1 MRTTVQ
7 TDYFRVGGQPVI
19 VVRVSRA
26 DGTVIF
32 QQASAASAPG
42 ATGDNAV
49 ESRVASFGGISQEID
64 PLGGFARVS
73 GASVTGLILSERLPL
88 CTEAD
93 LPPTLGRAGRC
104 LYQGSIESYDQVRD
118 AVSAEWGTPAIVCGR
133 FYNAAGG
140 TYTQYRGV
148 FETTAPADMLTCES
162 AWLELVGLGL
172 YLYFGK
178 FRVWVV
184 QGSTTGAPGTGSYND
199 FEGWSSG
206 GNYAL
211 VDLAEEW
218 ETDEYGAVTRIR
230 LNEAGRQYLVDNA
243 GGQVRFVFV
252 SDRDRNWANYGSGP
266 SGAEFVMW
274 ESAGALLRVR
284 YNSLSLDNQ
293 VMEIFYGFAPL
304 PETISAATMDLV
316 WTGVVD
322 TWSIDGE
329 TISLEGRQND
339 FKKNRLLPR
348 KIITISEW
356 PDCPEENR
364 GKAVPIVYG
373 EFPLTGEHRTGV
385 AAFPAVNPAGSTTLN
400 SSYPV
405 AFKGLVVS
413 ASENERTV
421 LFAHHA
427 LKSRTAANLLY
438 VWNSGIKGFEILPCR
453 GTRTA
458 DTKGDYTVITPATY
472 SGKLPEGITAGYL
485 RSASAVLPIDTPV
498 AGSPPPSRAEYPERS
513 YGINVSEYSVFNG
526 EDDYLDFIF
535 PQQPGVS
542 PTGGFGFVAYGD
554 FTGTTQADMHLLM
567 FENTNTDP
575 KVTPTWSPLAI
586 DITPWGDDGVIA
598 GWIARYFYDDLTKLK
613 IRLQWQKNTMENPK
627 INRVCVLVP
636 IEAQDVT
643 EVYTYGYGRADD
655 GSGTVTGTGYAL
667 IENPAHVVESLERSE
682 LGLTAAEI
690 DTAAF
695 DAAATKL
702 AGMKLAFQLLERED
716 SYDTIDDIGRQSR
729 QIFWWDERDRL
740 TVRVAGTDA
749 AFPNAASGL
758 PNLPGNHDIFTRT
771 GSPVNGVYTYHPLFG
786 GVVRKPVDISRVKN
800 DFVARYGLN
809 LASGE
814 YAGVITCDKNGCTAE
829 DGDLDGVT
837 AAELADLCAESY
849 ARIGTVNTRELDLW
863 AVYDRAT
870 AARTLQHY
878 VQWETRRREEA
889 ELVTGHNALQVEV
902 GDPINIRE
910 ERIEEGFGDAEMNV
924 KKWMVV
930 EISPELNTGRW
941 RVRAIEA

>member
-93 LPPTLGRAGRC
+93 LAPTLGRAGRC
-104 LYQGSIESYDQVRD
+104 LYAGSIETYDQVRD

-133 FYNAAGG
+133 NYNAAGG
-140 TYTQYRGV
+140 TYTQYRGL
-148 FETTAPADMLTCES
+148 FETTAPADMTTCES
-162 AWLELVGLGL
+162 AWLELAGLGL
-172 YLYFGK
+172 YLYAGK
-178 FRVWVV
+178 FRVWLV
-184 QGSTTGAPGTGSYND
+184 QGSATGAPVSGSYND
-199 FEGWSSG
+199 FEDWAAAGD
-206 GNYAL
+206 YAL

-230 LNEAGRQYLVDNA
+230 LNEAGRQYLVDHA
-243 GGQVRFVFV
+243 GGQVRFVLV
-252 SDRDRNWANYGSGP
+252 SDRDRDWANYSAGP
-266 SGAEFVMW
+266 DGAEFVMW

-284 YNSLSLDNQ
+284 YNSLTLDNQ

-373 EFPLTGEHRTGV
+373 EFPLTGEHRAGTANFQGV
-385 AAFPAVNPAGSTTLN
+385 LPDGTNGN
-400 SSYPV
+400 WSYP
-405 AFKGLVVS
+405 ACIKGYVVS
-413 ASENERTV
+413 MTPGARTV
-421 LFAHHA
+421 LFAGHYLKDYLPSFLLFAWNGSTRAFEPLPCAATQVSDSHGHYRVLTPVWSDLVPNAFCEGKFRAVGA
-427 LKSRTAANLLY
+427 LLPNANDHLGVTTPENAYDASEDTYAELGQGDYIDFYFANPMGGADNGIMSFTLWAEFSGGADPAGLHVKTYKDERDTVSDTPNWVEQSDDTPWTGDNQVNLNLLVVDDSTGY
-438 VWNSGIKGFEILPCR
+438 HRQAIQLGQYKIRIEKADAL
-453 GTRTA
+453 GTA
-458 DTKGDYTVITPATY
+458 KITDVCAM
-472 SGKLPEGITAGYL
+472 
-485 RSASAVLPIDTPV
+485 V
-498 AGSPPPSRAEYPERS
+498 SRD
-513 YGINVSEYSVFNG
+513 VSE
-526 EDDYLDFIF
+526 E
-535 PQQPGVS
+535 
-542 PTGGFGFVAYGD
+542 T
-554 FTGTTQADMHLLM
+554 
-567 FENTNTDP
+567 E
-575 KVTPTWSPLAI
+575 
-586 DITPWGDDGVIA
+586 
-598 GWIARYFYDDLTKLK
+598 FYTHGKGKRDSAL
-613 IRLQWQKNTMENPK
+613 
-627 INRVCVLVP
+627 
-636 IEAQDVT
+636 
-643 EVYTYGYGRADD
+643 
-655 GSGTVTGTGYAL
+655 GTVTGSGYAL
-667 IENPAHVVESLERSE
+667 IENPSHVVESLERDE
-682 LGLTAAEI
+682 LGLAAAEI

-695 DAAATKL
+695 DAAATEQ
-702 AGMKLAFQLLERED
+702 AGMKLSFQLLERED

-749 AFPNAASGL
+749 AFPNAATGL

-814 YAGVITCDKNGCTAE
+814 YAGVIICDKDGCTAE
-829 DGDLDGVT
+829 DADLDGVT

-889 ELVTGHNALQVEV
+889 ELVTGHSALQIEP
-902 GDPINIRE
+902 GDLINIRE
-910 ERIEEGFGDAEMNV
+910 ERVEEGFGDGDMNV

-941 RVRAIEA
+941 GVKAIEM